1 MLQVVVVKLLFLL
14 WRFQPRGEVQTRVP
28 ASSGAEDLSSGGLCC
43 RYINVDLSPAGCAL
57 CCSQPQSAQ
66 KCYRV
71 CVCVCVRFSFFIFR
85 VQLFVSLLFS
95 STARS
100 YLQASSRLFTFY
112 QKIICT
118 LCFFDACVE
127 MLETWERWRRTESSW
142 PAFFF
147 NFQTFPL
154 WIIYNYSTVTLEE

>member
-71 CVCVCVRFSFFIFR
+71 CVCVR
-85 VQLFVSLLFS
+85 VFCFHFQSAAV
-95 STARS
+95 
-100 YLQASSRLFTFY
+100 RLFTVQLHSSLIFTGIQSSIY
-112 QKIICT
+112 ILSKDH
-118 LCFFDACVE
+118 LHVVFSDACVE

-154 WIIYNYSTVTLEE
+154 WIIYNYSTVTLEQ